1 MKLVVLITSQPEQ
14 GMIVAQAWQDSGAP
28 GITVLGAHGLHNLQR
43 EIQRGNVELPRV
55 VLSMSAALASLVQ
68 QTEHRS
74 QIFLSLVDDALVEP
88 LIAATEKELGDLTK
102 PDNGI
107 LFVIDVER
115 ALGVRYHR
123 E

>member
-88 LIAATEKELGDLTK
+88 LIAATENELGDLTK